1 VTRTVRRWE
10 LPPRRCGRA
19 RRRRVEPGRD
29 VAASGEV
36 RRRVVPVTVDRL
48 EQRPDRREVFSA
60 FDAPA
65 RSVVGDHVRI
75 L

>member
-1 VTRTVRRWE
+1 
-10 LPPRRCGRA
+10 
-19 RRRRVEPGRD
+19 
-29 VAASGEV
+29 
-36 RRRVVPVTVDRL
+36 VTVDRL

-65 RSVVGDHVRI
+65 RSVVEDHVRI